1 MRFYSPAR
9 KIKRASGSVTALLAL
24 VALGLFG
31 GCGKEQEAF
40 SASGTFEAVDV
51 VAGSLATGLLVSLN
65 KEEGDL
71 VTRGELLANVDCEKI
86 EIERQL
92 VTVQLE
98 ETDLELSLLRE
109 KVSAGRISLG
119 NNEKSL
125 KRFEELHQVKSAT
138 DQQIDD
144 LSTAVKLDRS
154 RLDGSLKELA
164 RPEIQRRELEVR
176 LKLLDRTIEDSK
188 VHASIDG
195 QVIDRFAEPGE
206 VVTVGTP
213 LLRLADLKHL
223 EIRVYLP
230 AERLGE
236 IRIGQELPLRADGAP
251 GKELKGKVA
260 WVSPVAE
267 FTPKNVQTPEA
278 RAELVYAVK
287 LEVTN
292 EEGLL
297 KIGMP
302 ADVFL
307 PSKGAM

>member
-9 KIKRASGSVTALLAL
+9 KIKRASGSLTALLAL
-24 VALGLFG
+24 MALGLLG

-40 SASGTFEAVDV
+40 SASGTFEAVDM
-51 VAGSLATGLLVSLN
+51 VAGSLATGLLISLN

-71 VTRGELLANVDCEKI
+71 VTRGELLAAVDCEKL
-86 EIERQL
+86 EIEREL
-92 VTVQLE
+92 VSVQLE

-125 KRFEELHQVKSAT
+125 KRFEELRQVKSAT

-164 RPEIQRRELEVR
+164 RPEIRRRELEVR
-176 LKLLDRTIEDSK
+176 LRLLDRTIEDAK

-251 GKELKGKVA
+251 GKVFKGRVA

>member
-1 MRFYSPAR
+1 MRFDGTVR
-9 KIKRASGSVTALLAL
+9 WIKRASGSLAALLAL
-24 VALGLFG
+24 MSLGLLV

-71 VTRGELLANVDCEKI
+71 VARGELLASVDCEKL

-92 VTVQLE
+92 VSVQLE

-119 NNEKSL
+119 NYEKSL
-125 KRFEELHQVKSAT
+125 KRYQELHQVKSAT
-138 DQQIDD
+138 DQQVDD

-154 RLDGSLKELA
+154 HLDASLKELA
-164 RPEIQRRELEVR
+164 RPEIQRRELEAR
-176 LKLLDRTIEDSK
+176 LKLLDRTIQDSK
-188 VHASIDG
+188 VVSPIDG
-195 QVIDRFAEPGE
+195 QVIDRYAEPGE

-230 AERLGE
+230 AELLGE
-236 IRIGQELPLRADGAP
+236 IKIGQELQLSADGAP
-251 GKELKGKVA
+251 GKEFKAKVA

-287 LEVTN
+287 LEVEN

-307 PSKGAM
+307 PEKGAM